1 MRHAVHHYIF
11 HPKCIFSPA
20 MSPGQLPE
28 ILRELEAAV
37 DVIRGDEI
45 LSNLDGRA
53 NVEHLVGAA
62 CGYEDCLSFMLD
74 KTVTNYP
81 SLIAQPAPKFVIEV
95 EAGIMHRMS
104 QPVRNAIFSCHLP

>member
-1 MRHAVHHYIF
+1 
-11 HPKCIFSPA
+11 

-62 CGYEDCLSFMLD
+62 CGYEDCL
-74 KTVTNYP
+74 
-81 SLIAQPAPKFVIEV
+81 
-95 EAGIMHRMS
+95 
-104 QPVRNAIFSCHLP
+104 